1 LLGEKVDSVELE
13 KRIELIVEAG
23 GFRLISANWAPIKGK
38 LQLKVVADAEDHNI
52 TINECGDLSR
62 AISDLL
68 DCYPHEYPDYR
79 LEVSSPGLSHPL
91 ESWQFQKN
99 VGRTVEVRYFRDGQQ
114 LTYKGEL
121 CEASDAH
128 YTVQTGDEERQFKFS
143 DLDQVYV
150 VPTFT
155 KG

>member
-1 LLGEKVDSVELE
+1 MDSVELE

-38 LQLKVVADAEDHNI
+38 LQLRVVADAEDHNI
-52 TINECGDLSR
+52 TIDECGDLSR

-91 ESWQFQKN
+91 ESWQFRKN
-99 VGRTVEVRYFRDGQQ
+99 VGRMVEVRYDEDGRTLTCKGQ
-114 LTYKGEL
+114 LSSIDDDG
-121 CEASDAH
+121 
-128 YTVQTGDEERQFKFS
+128 YTVQTGKDLRQFKFNEV
-143 DLDQVYV
+143 DKVTV
-150 VPTFT
+150 IPAFT